1 MEAPVGQTR
10 VVIFDFECDKPNSE
24 GPASRQTVF
33 VVKSSDFEHP
43 PVAILPQRW
52 FDRLIGRFRD
62 APATSARLPTG
73 YRLIDDCGAVE
84 ALGWRLISLLDGKI
98 SVEAGE
104 GMLLVYHKDKLA
116 EPDQIEELL
125 RHGLD
130 IYSAIRDAVIAQYSS
145 ASRD

>member
-1 MEAPVGQTR
+1 M
-10 VVIFDFECDKPNSE
+10 ILDFECDQPNSE

-43 PVAILPQRW
+43 PVALLPARW

-62 APATSARLPTG
+62 APATSASLPTG

-84 ALGWRLISLLDGKI
+84 ALGWRLSTVLDGKI

-104 GMLLVYHKDKLA
+104 GMLLVYRKDKLV
-116 EPDQIEELL
+116 EPDQIEDLI
-125 RHGLD
+125 RQGLD
-130 IYSAIRDAVIAQYSS
+130 VYSALRDAAITQKAS